1 MVRRGDGGQTAAIG
15 DALQAWIG
23 GRGQARSLDEHGEG
37 YVVGSLRHCGAG
49 ADHVVE
55 TGQQRP
61 AARQVDGENVVAGTA
76 TGVAPPADT
85 DRLLVFEPGKVL
97 DGEGAWCPAQPVLE
111 AGRGSSRA
119 QAAQD
124 ITQSTVLDALGAG
137 HLDPPGG
144 DRDPSGQT
152 QIHQL
157 RSPQGEPKPVLG
169 PYAYTSP
176 ARDYGEQEQ
185 FVPRGHTCRLGAAV
199 RGGESSEDPRAD
211 FCCRPHRPSSKLR
224 RGRRRRA
231 AAPAPG
237 RLDEAGRSGPR
248 DDGPVRPGGSHR
260 AEPGA
265 RRGFRAF
272 STPVGGCPEVR
283 HRQGETETRC
293 ATQIAELLRDNMA
306 SVIPRVI
313 PGIRPDSLSYPAT
326 PGVTLPAAYA
336 ARSSASAQAGP
347 RPRTHPAWSGRRSG
361 ARPSASPR

>member
-1 MVRRGDGGQTAAIG
+1 MSRRRSGEVGVEVAQLAEELAGEGVGAGGQCCCEFRVVAQDRTGGGGREMVRRGDGGQTAAIG

-137 HLDPPGG
+137 HLDPPGVTVI
-144 DRDPSGQT
+144 R
-152 QIHQL
+152 
-157 RSPQGEPKPVLG
+157 
-169 PYAYTSP
+169 P
-176 ARDYGEQEQ
+176 AR
-185 FVPRGHTCRLGAAV
+185 PRSTN
-199 RGGESSEDPRAD
+199 SEA
-211 FCCRPHRPSSKLR
+211 
-224 RGRRRRA
+224 RRA
-231 AAPAPG
+231 N
-237 RLDEAGRSGPR
+237 RS
-248 DDGPVRPGGSHR
+248 
-260 AEPGA
+260 
-265 RRGFRAF
+265 
-272 STPVGGCPEVR
+272 
-283 HRQGETETRC
+283 
-293 ATQIAELLRDNMA
+293 
-306 SVIPRVI
+306 
-313 PGIRPDSLSYPAT
+313 
-326 PGVTLPAAYA
+326 
-336 ARSSASAQAGP
+336 RSSARMRIRRLPGTMASRSSSSPVVIHAG
-347 RPRTHPAWSGRRSG
+347 
-361 ARPSASPR
+361 